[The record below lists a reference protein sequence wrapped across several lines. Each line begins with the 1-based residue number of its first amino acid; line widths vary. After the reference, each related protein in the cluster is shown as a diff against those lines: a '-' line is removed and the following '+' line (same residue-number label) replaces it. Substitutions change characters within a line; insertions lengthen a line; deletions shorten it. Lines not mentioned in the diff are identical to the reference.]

1 MEGNINSLVS
11 TISND
16 NPIRGKIYIYLY
28 IIIACIFLLRL
39 FFVINDHLGAPFD
52 LVFES
57 PNLSTIKLIKAGKNP
72 YEQNIYSNLPFNI
85 TLYTPLYHYITSMLP
100 ILEGNPFFFGRIIS
114 LFSMFVSA
122 FVLFFVNKKNQLQAL
137 PFIAISI
144 FFSFWPVSLNTA
156 FLKNDP
162 LALLFSVY
170 AVLLV
175 YNSKSSYRIVLSAL
189 FCVLALATK
198 QSYISSSITCLI
210 YLFFSNRRNFYIFL
224 ISISMFSI
232 IFVLITIFEW
242 GTGFWFSTVFALRQ
256 EINYRDGF
264 FIFEHLLKQ
273 PIFCFLIGLTFF
285 TFLNSIKKCRKKIL
299 TESPYFIYVMIS
311 GCILALTIG
320 KKGASTN
327 YFFEFYLSQL
337 MWIIFAFRNMDY
349 ASLKK
354 PVFYFVTG
362 IFVLCSIGEIKFAK
376 AFDYSFA
383 NHKIISA
390 KNAFYK
396 GMTKDI
402 ESLGIRNPLILDI
415 MTHSHIYSITDN
427 MYLNDPYLY
436 NLLWEDKIL
445 DYKPLLISIEEGYFD
460 IIMMPSKT
468 IYKNQLTG
476 PRKIIV
482 DTILK
487 YYRLGKTGSNYNYYI
502 R

>member
-1 MEGNINSLVS
+1 
-11 TISND
+11 
-16 NPIRGKIYIYLY
+16 
-28 IIIACIFLLRL
+28 
-39 FFVINDHLGAPFD
+39 
-52 LVFES
+52 
-57 PNLSTIKLIKAGKNP
+57 
-72 YEQNIYSNLPFNI
+72 
-85 TLYTPLYHYITSMLP
+85 
-100 ILEGNPFFFGRIIS
+100 
-114 LFSMFVSA
+114 
-122 FVLFFVNKKNQLQAL
+122 
-137 PFIAISI
+137 
-144 FFSFWPVSLNTA
+144 
-156 FLKNDP
+156 
-162 LALLFSVY
+162 
-170 AVLLV
+170 
-175 YNSKSSYRIVLSAL
+175 
-189 FCVLALATK
+189 
-198 QSYISSSITCLI
+198 
-210 YLFFSNRRNFYIFL
+210 
-224 ISISMFSI
+224 MFSI

-285 TFLNSIKKCRKKIL
+285 TFLNSIKKSRKKIL

-362 IFVLCSIGEIKFAK
+362 IFVLCSIGEIKLARG
-376 AFDYSFA
+376 FDYSFA
-383 NHKIISA
+383 NHKIISVQ
-390 KNAFYK
+390 NAYYK
-396 GMTKDI
+396 GMKKDI
-402 ESLGIRNPLILDI
+402 ELLGIRNPLILDI

-436 NLLWEDKIL
+436 NLLWEDEIL

-460 IIMMPSKT
+460 IIMLPSKT
-468 IYKNQLTG
+468 IDKNQLNG